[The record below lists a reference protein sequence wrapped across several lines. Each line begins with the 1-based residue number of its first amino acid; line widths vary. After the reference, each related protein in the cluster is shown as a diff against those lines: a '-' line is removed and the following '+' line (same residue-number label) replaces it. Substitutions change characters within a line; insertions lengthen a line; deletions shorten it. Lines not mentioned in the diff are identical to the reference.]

1 MDDNTVCESNN
12 TGPRL
17 PTTSVT
23 SSAGDCTGG
32 GERVIS
38 TEDPW
43 NEDDNSGL
51 RLFDSNNFNDTSPKE
66 VTNDGIREITK
77 MSKDVKIT
85 QENDNNQEIKASQNV
100 NLNSRVSDLDNKFL
114 EAKDNLVNTDGPST
128 SNECAT
134 NSILNPDEHIT
145 TANPKPKHTSGLGLV
160 QGVDGSQVASETNKE
175 KMLVAENSGNAGLS
189 NKMPFGLFSAS
200 SNTKVSR
207 ACTET
212 KNDERQSDVD
222 SDSDEEEKFK
232 GERIIDLGGIEI
244 PEMLSPKSR
253 IDYINDMRKQLGNL
267 ITKGPSIVATNLLH
281 GVSEPPIGS
290 PKDKLMTDI
299 DTWEVLTPYSS
310 SSMADL
316 INPSGQTLHGT
327 ITREG
332 EMISFVADDIM
343 EKIRQ
348 SASPMASSRGS
359 PASSVTAS
367 APDTPL
373 LPSRAESFSRTAIP
387 PIDPAV
393 ITDIEKH
400 CVKVADSLDLM
411 LGNLTGSI
419 HNMSAITVGHIQ
431 TYKHAADKVGFT
443 VDQSVKAMYS
453 LMAKCEQLNKM
464 MEPVQD
470 LAQQIK
476 GIKRLLDEL
485 ESKCK

>member
-316 INPSGQTLHGT
+316 INPSGQTLHG
-327 ITREG
+327 
-332 EMISFVADDIM
+332 
-343 EKIRQ
+343 
-348 SASPMASSRGS
+348 S